1 MKRRSL
7 LVLGAAIALV
17 LGLGAGTAFA
27 FFTSSGSG
35 SGTASTG
42 SVESVTVLGATGMVT
57 NKLYPGGTGDLKVE
71 FDNPNDF
78 AVTITTVSGNGTVTG
93 SGGIGTCST
102 TGVSVPTRTG
112 LSISVVSGSDATVLI
127 PNGVSMD
134 ATSDSACQ
142 GATFSV
148 PVTLTVVKG

>member
-7 LVLGAAIALV
+7 LVLGVALALV

-42 SVESVTVLGATGMVT
+42 TVKDVTVLNATGSVT
-57 NKLYPGGTGDLKVE
+57 NKLFPGGSGDLKVE
-71 FDNPNDF
+71 IDNPNSF
-78 AVTITTVSGNGTVTG
+78 AVTITNVSGNGAVTG
-93 SGGIGTCST
+93 SGGVGACST
-102 TGVSVPTRTG
+102 TGVSVPTESG
-112 LSISVVSGSDATVLI
+112 LSISVGPGSDVSVTI
-127 PNGVSMD
+127 PNGVSMNS
-134 ATSDSACQ
+134 TSDSGCQ
-142 GATFSV
+142 GATFSI